1 MTKGG
6 TNMKMEHYIRAIAGS
21 FILISVLLA
30 YFHSLYWLFFTA
42 FVGLNLLQS
51 AFTKWC
57 LMENFLEKLGIPR
70 DGQCQCDA
78 PHPSGGTSPS
88 R

>member
-1 MTKGG
+1 MT
-6 TNMKMEHYIRAIAGS
+6 MERYIRAIAGS
-21 FILISVLLA
+21 FVLISVLLA

-57 LMENFLEKLGIPR
+57 PMEFFLEKLGIPR
-70 DGQCQCDA
+70 DNGSCRSE
-78 PHPSGGTSPS
+78 P
-88 R
+88 